1 MRFSEFT
8 RHLRENKS
16 TPDPILADLKMF
28 LSQEAA
34 EFQDDPDQKPQ
45 VSMDAIV
52 NAMQNLG
59 HAGFSADTLQA
70 YFDDADTGLN
80 NVLDA
85 VSQDSVTLST
95 GVARMPDAP
104 DTVERPPEE
113 VVGGMA
119 QRAAKRGLK

>member
-95 GVARMPDAP
+95 GVARMPDS
-104 DTVERPPEE
+104 RYC
-113 VVGGMA
+113 
-119 QRAAKRGLK
+119 